1 MFSMCFNVAVYTR
14 LSRNY
19 LHQFSGK
26 DLIYIAIFKYYLN
39 VTVLEQQEHYTTI
52 SWETLM

>member
-1 MFSMCFNVAVYTR
+1 MFSMCFNVAVYTW

-39 VTVLEQQEHYTTI
+39 VTILEQKEHYTTI